1 MVICNA
7 IQYTVKKIRYFN
19 VNLPYVLRFLSVA
32 CHLRSFNLIFLNGYS
47 PSTTCVNGNARAQ
60 SRVRRHIAPR
70 LCVLMEPV
78 VLVAQ

>member
-1 MVICNA
+1 MVIYNA

-19 VNLPYVLRFLSVA
+19 VNLPYFLRFLSVA
-32 CHLRSFNLIFLNGYS
+32 CHLR
-47 PSTTCVNGNARAQ
+47 ARAQ